1 MSVVKFSKASE
12 CKKEFVNGLSRVGVL
27 VGEYQDMEIF
37 RCTLEAGATW
47 SPTLYQEQEKCQML
61 VFTQGTGYVATPHKA
76 FNIDEVAVFVPEF
89 DREPFQIQ
97 ADTELSVLQIVATLN
112 DYDRENLE
120 ESRISLPRFRPVS
133 QAWTYV
139 ENFKSADIRS
149 YTLIEH
155 RMLGR
160 LSMGA
165 VYGTGPN
172 VVGQHIHNELQQ
184 WYYALPGAQ
193 FTYQVSGEEIPFE
206 AGDLSYTPSGNYH
219 GTSAI
224 EGQRFDYI
232 WFELCENGY
241 PGQIK

>member
-1 MSVVKFSKASE
+1 MSVVKFSKAGDD
-12 CKKEFVNGLSRVGVL
+12 KKEFVNGLARSAVL
-27 VGEYQDMEIF
+27 AGEYQEMEIY
-37 RCTLEAGATW
+37 RCTLAPGATW
-47 SPTLYQEQEKCQML
+47 EPELYPEDEKCQML
-61 VFTQGTGYVATPHKA
+61 LFSQGTGYISTPHKA
-76 FNIDEVAVFVPEF
+76 FNIQEVAVFVPEF
-89 DREPFQIQ
+89 DRERFRVQ
-97 ADTELSVLQIVATLN
+97 ADTELSFLQIVATLN
-112 DYDRENLE
+112 DYDRENLA

-133 QAWTYV
+133 EAWTYV

-184 WYYALPGAQ
+184 WYYALPGAR
-193 FTYQVSGEEIPFE
+193 FTYQVNGEEIPFE

-219 GTSAI
+219 GTSAA
-224 EGQRFDYI
+224 EGQKFDYI